1 MDCSCGCSQCGNPH
15 LITGNVAGD
24 SRALAITS
32 AHGDGRELSAD
43 AMRLYGACATRD
55 IAQVERITA
64 ENPGAQAELLAWG
77 LITLEDQPG
86 GVPGVRDPKH
96 AIEQRTSALF
106 AEAEARVALLRQ
118 LPDLATRLSRHYE
131 TVQLRIAGCASVYL
145 DDPAAANARLQD
157 LVGGAKREILAAQ
170 PGGPRDQALLDK
182 AAPRDSAA
190 LDRGVELR
198 TVYRDTVRD
207 HAPTAGYVA
216 TMTNR
221 GTGRSAQYRT
231 LPGKFERMI
240 IVDREAAVVPDYIVA
255 ESPPHAAW
263 LITDPAAVA
272 ILARAF
278 DQTWMRARPWMG
290 QLRRRGGDAKD
301 THGSWGAAGVEGA
314 RTTRR
319 QREIMRNLCAGVAQA
334 TVARRLGVSER
345 KLADEIS
352 ALKGLWGVSTMNE
365 LIYQWAQSVDNR
377 VDDSDPADQPAG
389 AEYETTA

>member
-1 MDCSCGCSQCGNPH
+1 MIF
-15 LITGNVAGD
+15 LICAGE
-24 SRALAITS
+24 SEALAITS
-32 AHGDGRELSAD
+32 AYGDGRELSDEAL
-43 AMRLYGACATRD
+43 RLYGACAIRD
-55 IAQVERITA
+55 IEQVERITA
-64 ENPGAQAELLAWG
+64 DSPAAQTELLDWG

-96 AIEQRTSALF
+96 AVQRRVDDVLAT
-106 AEAEARVALLRQ
+106 AERSVALLRA
-118 LPDLATRLSRHYE
+118 LPDLTSQLTQHYE
-131 TVQLRIAGCASVYL
+131 AVQLRIAGCASVYL
-145 DDPAAANARLQD
+145 DSGEAANARLQD
-157 LVGGAKREILAAQ
+157 VVGGAKREILAAQ

-207 HAPTAGYVA
+207 HAPTADYVA

-221 GTGRSAQYRT
+221 GPGRSAQYRT

-272 ILARAF
+272 VLARAF
-278 DQTWMRARPWMG
+278 DQTWMRARPWTG
-290 QLRRRGGDAKD
+290 QLRKRGGDAKD
-301 THGSWGAAGVEGA
+301 TLSSWGAVGVEGT

-377 VDDSDPADQPAG
+377 VDDSAPADQPAG

>member
-1 MDCSCGCSQCGNPH
+1 MRVFAVH
-15 LITGNVAGD
+15 EVAGD
-24 SRALAITS
+24 HLILAGESEALAIPS
-32 AHGDGRELSAD
+32 AHGDGRELSAE
-43 AMRLYGACATRD
+43 ALRLYGACAIRD
-55 IAQVERITA
+55 IEQVERITTTH
-64 ENPGAQAELLAWG
+64 PGAQAELLDWG

-96 AIEQRTSALF
+96 ALQQRTDALL
-106 AEAEARVALLRQ
+106 AEAEARVALLKNLPTLSVQ
-118 LPDLATRLSRHYE
+118 LSQQYE
-131 TVQLRIAGCASVYL
+131 AVQLRIAGCASVYL
-145 DDPAAANARLQD
+145 DDPAAVNARLQD
-157 LVGGAKREILAAQ
+157 VVGGAQREILAAQ

-182 AAPRDSAA
+182 GMPRDSAA
-190 LDRGVELR
+190 LDRGVVLR

-216 TMTNR
+216 AMTNR

-272 ILARAF
+272 VLARAF

-290 QLRRRGGDAKD
+290 QLRKRGGDAKD
-301 THGSWGAAGVEGA
+301 TLGSWGAVEGV

-319 QREIMRNLCAGVAQA
+319 QREIMRNLCAGASQP
-334 TVARRLGVSER
+334 TVARRFGVSQR
-345 KLADEIS
+345 KMAEEIA

-377 VDDSDPADQPAG
+377 VDDSAPADESLAG